1 MLISLII
8 TMVGTEV
15 MCQVPNDSVAMDA
28 SGTKILLDTPSAEPA
43 LGFERTAL
51 ALSHVITESDP
62 RFAIGIFGGWGSGK
76 TTLMKAIQ
84 STLPSDNVVVVEFNA
99 WRFEREPHLL
109 IPLIDTIQTA
119 LTTWSGS
126 RDTTTKERV
135 RGMTTRIG
143 HVVRAL
149 AAGLSGQVGI
159 PGAVTIGYDLGNA
172 IDALSVDRGDSG
184 QPRSLYLAAFMELT
198 RVFED
203 FVHGGV
209 TRIVIFVDDLDRCL
223 PYNALDVL
231 ESIKLFFDL
240 PGFVFVVGLDEGV
253 VQRAV
258 RARFADGS
266 SAIPVPVKGGELV
279 IGGARMPPTQE
290 LERNYV
296 EKIFQVPYRLPPI
309 MAGQLNDLL
318 DSIYSEAGLP
328 SVQLADFKE
337 RVAPHLAHVAVERQ
351 INPREVKR
359 FLNTYTLQ
367 MLIRPELDRNVVLA
381 LQTLLFRYE
390 WRLLYDAILADSLL
404 FIDALTRYRSG
415 EDSAFEDLSSEL
427 RVLPTELGEYLRSDL
442 ADALRLGDA
451 SQLHGSLDPYLSSLE
466 STGAG
471 VPWISDAYRDLGRLR
486 GELRRFR
493 ALERADENRR
503 KQLVRIAIDCSS
515 RLGSIPAGLGTRGA
529 QALEAV
535 LDELRHKVE
544 ELQAWSPGAS
554 PSADTD
560 RPNQIATE
568 MYDISNRLYHELR
581 TARDMIAPS
590 PKLVGEVQ
598 SLATDA
604 Q

>member
-1 MLISLII
+1 MS
-8 TMVGTEV
+8 
-15 MCQVPNDSVAMDA
+15 NDSVAMDVPKA
-28 SGTKILLDTPSAEPA
+28 KILLDTPSAEPA
-43 LGFERTAL
+43 LGFARTAL
-51 ALSHVITESDP
+51 ALAHVITESDP

-76 TTLMKAIQ
+76 TTLMQAIQ
-84 STLPSDNVVVVEFNA
+84 RRLPSDSAVVVEFNA

-109 IPLIDTIQTA
+109 VPLIDTVQTA
-119 LTTWSGS
+119 LTTWSGT

-135 RGMTTRIG
+135 RGITTRIAN
-143 HVVRAL
+143 VVRAL

-159 PGAVTIGYDLGNA
+159 PGAVTIAYDVGNA
-172 IDALSVDRGDSG
+172 IDALSVDSSDSARP
-184 QPRSLYLAAFMELT
+184 QSLYLAAFMELT

-203 FVHGGV
+203 FVRGGI
-209 TRIVIFVDDLDRCL
+209 TRIVIFVDDLDRCM

-231 ESIKLFFDL
+231 ESMKLFFDL

-266 SAIPVPVKGGELV
+266 STTPVPVKGRERI
-279 IGGARMPPTQE
+279 IGGASGTSTQE

-296 EKIFQVPYRLPPI
+296 EKIFQVPYRLPPV

-318 DSIYSEAGLP
+318 NSIYSEAGLSP
-328 SVQLADFKE
+328 MQLSDFKE

-415 EDSAFEDLSSEL
+415 EDGAFEDLSPEL
-427 RVLPTELGEYLRSDL
+427 RVLPAELGEYLRSNL
-442 ADALRLGDA
+442 ADALRLEDA
-451 SQLHGSLDPYLSSLE
+451 SHLHGALDPYLSSLE
-466 STGAG
+466 SAGAG
-471 VPWISDAYRDLGRLR
+471 IPWISDAYRDLGRLR

-493 ALERADENRR
+493 ALDRADESHR
-503 KQLVRIAIDCSS
+503 KQLVRIAVDCSS
-515 RLGSIPAGLGTRGA
+515 RLASIPAGLGTHGA
-529 QALEAV
+529 QALATV
-535 LDELRHKVE
+535 IDELRHKAE
-544 ELQAWSPGAS
+544 ELQAWSPGANT
-554 PSADTD
+554 SADTD
-560 RPNQIATE
+560 LPSQIATE
-568 MYDISNRLYHELR
+568 MYEISNRIYHELR
-581 TARDMIAPS
+581 SARDAIAPS
-590 PKLVGEVQ
+590 RLVGEV
-598 SLATDA
+598 SSSATDSTTVHSDFMER
-604 Q
+604 

>member
-1 MLISLII
+1 MS
-8 TMVGTEV
+8 
-15 MCQVPNDSVAMDA
+15 NDSVAMDA
-28 SGTKILLDTPSAEPA
+28 PKVKILLDTPSAEPA
-43 LGFERTAL
+43 LGFERTARAL
-51 ALSHVITESDP
+51 AHVITESDP

-76 TTLMKAIQ
+76 TTLMQAIQ
-84 STLPSDNVVVVEFNA
+84 SKLPSDNAVVVEFNA

-109 IPLIDTIQTA
+109 VPLIDTVQTA
-119 LTTWSGS
+119 LTMWSGS
-126 RDTTTKERV
+126 RDTTTKDQV
-135 RGMTTRIG
+135 RSMTMRIA

-159 PGAVTIGYDLGNA
+159 PGAVTIGYDVGNA
-172 IDALSVDRGDSG
+172 IDALSVDSGDSG
-184 QPRSLYLAAFMELT
+184 RPQSLYLAAFMELT

-203 FVHGGV
+203 FVRGGV
-209 TRIVIFVDDLDRCL
+209 TRIVIFVDDLDRCM

-231 ESIKLFFDL
+231 ESMKLFFDL

-258 RARFADGS
+258 RARFADGPPTT
-266 SAIPVPVKGGELV
+266 PVPAKGREL
-279 IGGARMPPTQE
+279 ITGGPPGTSTQE

-318 DSIYSEAGLP
+318 NSIYSEADLP
-328 SVQLADFKE
+328 PMQLRDFRE
-337 RVAPHLAHVAVERQ
+337 RVAPHLAYVAVERQ

-390 WRLLYDAILADSLL
+390 WRPLYDAILADSLL

-415 EDSAFEDLSSEL
+415 EDGAFEDLSPEL

-451 SQLHGSLDPYLSSLE
+451 SHLHGSLDLYLSSLE

-493 ALERADENRR
+493 ALERADESHR
-503 KQLVRIAIDCSS
+503 KQLIRMAVDCSS
-515 RLGSIPAGLGTRGA
+515 RMASIPAGLGTRGA
-529 QALEAV
+529 QALATV
-535 LDELRHKVE
+535 LDELRHKAE
-544 ELQAWSPGAS
+544 ELQAWSPGAN

-560 RPNQIATE
+560 LPNQIATE
-568 MYDISNRLYHELR
+568 MYDISNRIYHELR
-581 TARDMIAPS
+581 AARDAFAPS
-590 PKLVGEVQ
+590 PGLVGEMP
-598 SLATDA
+598 SSATESA
-604 Q
+604 AVRTGVMER